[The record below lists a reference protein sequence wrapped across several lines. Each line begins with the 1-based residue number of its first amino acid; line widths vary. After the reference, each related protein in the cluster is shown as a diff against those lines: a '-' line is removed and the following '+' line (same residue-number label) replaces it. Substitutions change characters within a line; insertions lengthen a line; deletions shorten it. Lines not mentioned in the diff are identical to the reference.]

1 LEHVSASGGFIVCQ
15 DLFLTETGQLADAVL
30 PACSFA
36 EKEGTF
42 TNFEGKVNPVM
53 KALESIGESKADWE
67 IFTELAGAMGYPL
80 AYVSAEEIRQ
90 EISGLLPGFLGE
102 RSSWP
107 EPQTEHYASNGF
119 MANLNQRYALMT
131 DGKNQAEYPF
141 VLVLGQILYHS
152 GKLTTRSEGM
162 MKVFDKRL
170 LQMSP
175 ADGER
180 LGIADGEKVRVRSPL
195 GAVEVGVELNPMFS
209 AGMCFFPEH
218 FNEPPVKDLIPC
230 EADPVT
236 GVPYY
241 KSGRVAIEK
250 LA

>member
-1 LEHVSASGGFIVCQ
+1 
-15 DLFLTETGQLADAVL
+15 
-30 PACSFA
+30 
-36 EKEGTF
+36 
-42 TNFEGKVNPVM
+42 
-53 KALESIGESKADWE
+53 
-67 IFTELAGAMGYPL
+67 
-80 AYVSAEEIRQ
+80 
-90 EISGLLPGFLGE
+90 
-102 RSSWP
+102 
-107 EPQTEHYASNGF
+107 
-119 MANLNQRYALMT
+119 
-131 DGKNQAEYPF
+131 
-141 VLVLGQILYHS
+141 
-152 GKLTTRSEGM
+152 M

-236 GVPYY
+236 GAPYY

-250 LA
+250 LS